1 MVKNYLLIKEI
12 RSNLIRKY
20 SESIINNLQF
30 SLTSQEHYI
39 LNQILLGGNPSKIA
53 LSLNVSKRN
62 VEKYI
67 SRILDKTQTKN
78 IQDLKS
84 LYWHTKEK

>member
-39 LNQILLGGNPSKIA
+39 LNQILLGGNPSNIA